1 MEFVLWRNTNV
12 LLDVE
17 LFHARTWAFAF
28 PEIAQFSLYSL
39 FCGSLVTQNVFIE
52 KEKILQRMQSFPR
65 HLVLFPL
72 FCGGEWKT
80 CMFGVFTAGFSGERI

>member
-1 MEFVLWRNTNV
+1 MLTKPTDASNLVFQILWSENADDIFVVFRENTVKAMEIVLWHNKNV

-28 PEIAQFSLYSL
+28 AQFSLYSL

-52 KEKILQRMQSFPR
+52 KEK
-65 HLVLFPL
+65 
-72 FCGGEWKT
+72 T
-80 CMFGVFTAGFSGERI
+80 